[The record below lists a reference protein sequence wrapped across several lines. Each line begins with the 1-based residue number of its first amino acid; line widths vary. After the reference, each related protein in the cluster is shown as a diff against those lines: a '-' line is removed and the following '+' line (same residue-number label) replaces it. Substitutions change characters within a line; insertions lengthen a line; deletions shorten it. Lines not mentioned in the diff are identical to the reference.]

1 MAELSEQVLT
11 PLIVCQIESEF
22 LHIVPSQVD
31 SYGVANIGT
40 WLLVNTDLSKFRGR
54 LRSDSQY
61 VSVGT
66 PF

>member
-1 MAELSEQVLT
+1 MAELSEQVLA
-11 PLIVCQIESEF
+11 PLIVCQIESDF
-22 LHIVPSQVD
+22 LHIVPSQAD

-40 WLLVNTDLSKFRGR
+40 WLLVNTDLSQFKER

-61 VSVGT
+61 VSAGT